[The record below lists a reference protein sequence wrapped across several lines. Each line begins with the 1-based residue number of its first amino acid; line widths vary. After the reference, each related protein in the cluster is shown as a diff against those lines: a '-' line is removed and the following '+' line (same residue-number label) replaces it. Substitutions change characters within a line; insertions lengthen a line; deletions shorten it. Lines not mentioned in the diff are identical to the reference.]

1 MDDVTIDAIPVE
13 PEPPERD
20 FAILAALPD
29 APVLDA
35 GDVLAYLKAAGIDV
49 DGDAVTACADG
60 SVKVA
65 AADDKKLAKA
75 WADYVPPDPPPSPLD
90 ALNAVTDLDGI
101 KSWLA
106 ANWHG

>member
-1 MDDVTIDAIPVE
+1 MDEVTIDDISIE
-13 PEPPERD
+13 PKPPAHD
-20 FAILAALPD
+20 FAVLPALPD
-29 APVLDA
+29 AAIQNA

-65 AADDKKLAKA
+65 AVDDKALAQA
-75 WADYVPPDPPPSPLD
+75 WADYVPPEPPPSPLD
-90 ALNAVTDLDGI
+90 ALNAVTDVDGLKAWI
-101 KSWLA
+101 A